1 MPNSSITIAAKCAP
15 EEEVLSNIEKAGLP
29 AVEIY
34 TSLSHLHKIQDVRR
48 ICSKFPFRYAVHA
61 PNEGFEIEALAEL
74 VDDIKAEIVV
84 FHNIYWEDEWEQI
97 IKAFDGVRTKICL
110 ENTSSVLDP
119 LKFIRRYGMGLCLD
133 LEHLQ
138 IECAGFFEESF
149 IPFIKQASH
158 IHLTGYTYGS
168 NLWHIHIHNSPEHT
182 RYILNL
188 IKKTN
193 YCGFLVSE
201 AKTLL
206 QSYQE
211 FKRLK
216 DFINSWDNDGV

>member
-1 MPNSSITIAAKCAP
+1 MSMTLAAKCAP
-15 EEEVLSNIEKAGLP
+15 DEKILTDIQEADIQ
-29 AVEIY
+29 AVELF
-34 TSLSHLHKIQDVRR
+34 TNLRHLQNLKEVKQR
-48 ICSKFPFRYAVHA
+48 CSKFPFRYAVHA
-61 PNEGFEIEALAEL
+61 PNEGFEIAALAEL

-97 IKAFDGVRTKICL
+97 IKAFEGVRTKICL

-149 IPFIKQASH
+149 VPFIKQASH

-168 NLWHIHIHNSPEHT
+168 NLWHTHIHKSPEHS
-182 RYILNL
+182 RYIMNL

-193 YCGFLVSE
+193 YTGFIVSE
-201 AKTLL
+201 AKTSL

-211 FKRLK
+211 FKELR
-216 DFINSWDNDGV
+216 DFISSWNNDEI